1 MDHPYNSTMSQ
12 EDFELFQKKKI
23 NKTKTV
29 KVDRVVEVTKYV
41 SDETQ
46 SYISDILYIGC
57 HTC

>member
-1 MDHPYNSTMSQ
+1 MSQ
-12 EDFELFQKKKI
+12 EDFDLFQKKKI